1 LLSAHD
7 ERNVLLEDIKARL
20 EKENSEHKQDVERIT
35 VGQLTLLASLVY
47 LMYWYKS
54 TNTDAA

>member
-1 LLSAHD
+1 LLSAYD

-35 VGQLTLLASLVY
+35 VGQLTLHALLLVQK
-47 LMYWYKS
+47 YKY
-54 TNTDAA
+54 